1 MAQQEM
7 TSKYSVNERNSC
19 YFFCICEI
27 LNDHIYGLIFWQSSV
42 VTLLNFECEMFGEE
56 ALCNWVSNDVLK

>member
-1 MAQQEM
+1 M

-27 LNDHIYGLIFWQSSV
+27 LNDHIYGLIFFSV
-42 VTLLNFECEMFGEE
+42 SVAELG
-56 ALCNWVSNDVLK
+56 CNAA